1 MQITNNNYSPAYK
14 AKFFHTED
22 LKKVVE
28 YAHQTNCFDKIN
40 KARKRIDNAY
50 LTRRLKFEFGKGAEG
65 YPIVIITRYTPLKGI
80 IPKFMEDYIASEP
93 FVFASKQKINPFK
106 FGLNVILKLSNS
118 APKSNLYKKIVGGIK
133 TIKQGFS
140 ASQQH

>member
-65 YPIVIITRYTPLKGI
+65 YLYQSFHKLRYTI
-80 IPKFMEDYIASEP
+80 IPSHY
-93 FVFASKQKINPFK
+93 
-106 FGLNVILKLSNS
+106 
-118 APKSNLYKKIVGGIK
+118 
-133 TIKQGFS
+133 
-140 ASQQH
+140 